1 MIIRTLFQIMT
12 VAILG
17 ALLASPASAQEDES
31 FGIEEI
37 TVTAQKRAQ
46 SAQDIGIAVS
56 AFKGDS
62 LSDRNIDSAEQ
73 LNELI
78 PNVSLQNIGG
88 GGVPIVIVR
97 GIGLQNFRINDS
109 PTTAFYVDEV
119 YQTSVAS
126 AEWTMFDLERV
137 EMLKGPQ
144 GGLYGRNAIGGAVQ
158 ILSTMPD
165 VDSGTNGYAKL
176 GFGEYS
182 KAEFEAAAGF
192 ALSDTA
198 AMRLSGR
205 LVQSGDSAYRNVTL
219 NREQGEEDRKAVRI
233 ALRLTPSD
241 AVDLLFKVHGG
252 NDDSQ
257 LTPLRPMGIY
267 ANIGNG
273 AAAGAPGV
281 SLGFLGAVVP
291 ALGITSDPLCASVR
305 AGQGSDPA
313 SCADISGVT
322 QSTHG
327 IDSDIF
333 TSPSGTDGFQEN
345 QWSGASLN
353 AKFDFN
359 DYRLQS
365 ITAYDTIDYRR
376 FVDFDGT
383 PLEHQHIDYNT
394 EIDSISQEFRLFYDG
409 SNTFNWVIGLNY
421 AKDELEEASI
431 LFGADGIL
439 PLFFGGA
446 VFSPQ
451 NYAQETDALAIYGH
465 VEKRLSD
472 AWNLVGELR
481 YTDAEKTF
489 AGGSLL
495 GFADGSTAPFV
506 VTPGTLKKD
515 FQAPSGKIG
524 LEWFASDNVMI
535 YGSISEGFKT
545 GGFFGGFATN
555 VNQLAP
561 FNEETVLSFEVGLK
575 SDLQDGRVRLNGSIF
590 FYDRKDV
597 QQNAADPDSVV
608 QIKRIANIGDVE
620 TVGAELDLT
629 WLASEQLTFTLG
641 VGTTDAEVTDSTFEV
656 GTSLPL
662 LPDAPMQGTNIPN
675 YSDLTVNLLGRYDQ
689 SVGDNLYM
697 NFQVDGRYQSETD
710 LSVITSP
717 IEEALFQE
725 PGYSIWNVRAGLES
739 ASGSWKLQA
748 FIENAG
754 DKEYRNTVRNDGT
767 FGVYELYGRPRT
779 WGVNYTYSWE

>member
-1 MIIRTLFQIMT
+1 MIIRTLFQVIS
-12 VAILG
+12 I
-17 ALLASPASAQEDES
+17 ALLGTLPVSPASAQGDDS
-31 FGIEEI
+31 FSIEEI

-56 AFKGDS
+56 AFDGNS
-62 LSDRNIDSAEQ
+62 LRDRNIDSAEQ

-158 ILSTMPD
+158 ILSHMPD

-182 KAEFEAAAGF
+182 KAEVEGAAGF

-205 LVQSGDSAYRNVTL
+205 WVQSSDAAYNNVTL
-219 NREQGEEDRKAVRI
+219 NREQGEEDRIAARV

-241 AVDLLFKVHGG
+241 TVDLLFKVHGG

-257 LTPLRPMGIY
+257 LTPLRPMGVY
-267 ANIGNG
+267 ANIGTG

-281 SLGFLGAVVP
+281 SLGFLNGV
-291 ALGITSDPLCASVR
+291 LGLGLGDPLCASVR

-313 SCADISGVT
+313 DCADISGVT
-322 QSTHG
+322 SSTYG
-327 IDSDIF
+327 IESDNF

-353 AKFDFN
+353 AKFDFS
-359 DYRLQS
+359 DYLLQS
-365 ITAYDTIDYRR
+365 ITSYDSIDYRR

-394 EIDSISQEFRLFYDG
+394 KIDSISQEFRLFYDG
-409 SNTFNWVIGLNY
+409 SDTFNWVIGLNY
-421 AKDELEEASI
+421 AKDELDESSV

-451 NYAQETDALAIYGH
+451 DYAQETDALAIYGH
-465 VEKRLSD
+465 AEKQLND

-506 VTPGTLKKD
+506 STSDKTD
-515 FQAPSGKIG
+515 FQAVSGKIG
-524 LEWFASDNVMI
+524 LEWFASDNVMV

-555 VNQLAP
+555 VDQLAP
-561 FNEETVLSFEVGLK
+561 FDEETVLAYEVGVK
-575 SDLQDGRVRLNGSIF
+575 SDLQDGRLRLNGSVF

-597 QQNAADPDSVV
+597 QQNAADPNSVV
-608 QIKRIANIGDVE
+608 AIKRIANIGDVE

-629 WLASEQLTFTLG
+629 WLASEHLTFTLG
-641 VGTTDAEVTDSTFEV
+641 VGTTDAEVTDSTFV
-656 GTSLPL
+656 QSSSLPL
-662 LPDAPMQGTNIPN
+662 LPDTSMQGSNIPN
-675 YSDLTVNLLGRYDQ
+675 YSDLTVNFLGRYDQ
-689 SVGDNLYM
+689 PVGDNLFM
-697 NFQVDGRYQSETD
+697 NFQVDGRYQSEMD
-710 LSVITSP
+710 LSVITNP

-725 PGYSIWNVRAGLES
+725 PAFSIWNVRAGIES
-739 ASGSWKLQA
+739 ASGSWRVQA

-779 WGVNYTYSWE
+779 WGLSYTYSWE